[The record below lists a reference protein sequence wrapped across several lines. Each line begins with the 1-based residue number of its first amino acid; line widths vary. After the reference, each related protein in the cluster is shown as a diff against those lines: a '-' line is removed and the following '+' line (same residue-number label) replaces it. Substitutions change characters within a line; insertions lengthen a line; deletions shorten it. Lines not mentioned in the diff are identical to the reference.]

1 MKKRTKKRFEDEE
14 PEGNIEES
22 AQSMFFLNAP
32 TDGQEE
38 GKLRLLSLY
47 GEVEEEKAAD
57 LTYALYFLR
66 DSGKLEKPKDPEDPD
81 SEIEISYEP
90 IELMIS
96 TYGGSAAEMFS
107 IYDVMRY
114 VRRDCEILTMGLG
127 KVMSAGVLLLAA
139 GTKGKRRI
147 GKNCKIMIHS
157 VIGGSAGAIH
167 NLENEMEE
175 LRLTQQQYIDALI
188 EETSMSKRYIK
199 KLLGKKINIYLSA
212 EEAVKLGIADEIV

>member
-1 MKKRTKKRFEDEE
+1 MKKRTKKRLEDTEE
-14 PEGNIEES
+14 TLEES
-22 AQSMFFLNAP
+22 APPVLFLNAP
-32 TDGQEE
+32 GAQEE
-38 GKLRLLSLY
+38 SKPRLLSLY
-47 GEVEEEKAAD
+47 GEIEEEKAAD

-66 DSGKLEKPKDPEDPD
+66 DSGRYEEPEDPEDPE
-81 SEIEISYEP
+81 SKMKVGYEP
-90 IELMIS
+90 IEVMIS

-107 IYDVMRY
+107 IYDVMRC
-114 VRRDCEILTMGLG
+114 VRRDCELLTMGLG

-147 GKNCKIMIHS
+147 GKNCKVMIHS

-188 EETSMSKRYIK
+188 EETSMNKRYIK

-212 EEAVKLGIADEIV
+212 EEAVKLGIADEII